1 MRKVKWAT
9 VFTAA
14 LLVAA
19 CDGQG
24 SEAATPDATGEPVTP
39 PAAPSEA
46 APSPATADSD
56 VTPTPTPK
64 PPNAEYENSR
74 PPLDNSGAQPTE
86 GSCLA
91 ELGRE
96 KAEALSQQCYE
107 MSPATRPPCNIQN
120 SCERIRKELKR
131 GCEFGDTS
139 DNPAYCSEV

>member
-1 MRKVKWAT
+1 MRKMQWAT
-9 VFTAA
+9 VLTAA
-14 LLVAA
+14 LLLAA

-24 SEAATPDATGEPVTP
+24 SEPAAQEATPDPVIQQSTPTDAAQSPARTDSDATPASTP
-39 PAAPSEA
+39 PG
-46 APSPATADSD
+46 D
-56 VTPTPTPK
+56 
-64 PPNAEYENSR
+64 EYANSR

-96 KAEALSQQCYE
+96 KAEALSEQCYA

-139 DNPAYCSEV
+139 DNPDYCSEV

>member
-9 VFTAA
+9 VLTAA
-14 LLVAA
+14 MLLAA

-24 SEAATPDATGEPVTP
+24 REPAGPEATDEAVTQ
-39 PAAPSEA
+39 PAAPTEA
-46 APSPATADSD
+46 APSAAAAESD
-56 VTPTPTPK
+56 AAPTPTP
-64 PPNAEYENSR
+64 PDAEYANSR

-91 ELGRE
+91 QLGRE
-96 KAEALSQQCYE
+96 KAEALSEQCYA
-107 MSPATRPPCNIQN
+107 MSPATRPPCNVQN

-139 DNPAYCSEV
+139 DNPAYCDGV

>member
-1 MRKVKWAT
+1 MRKVNWAT
-9 VFTAA
+9 VLTAA
-14 LLVAA
+14 MLLAA

-24 SEAATPDATGEPVTP
+24 SEPAGPEATGEPVTQ
-39 PAAPSEA
+39 PAAPTEA
-46 APSPATADSD
+46 APSPATAESD
-56 VTPTPTPK
+56 ATPTSPD
-64 PPNAEYENSR
+64 AEYANSR